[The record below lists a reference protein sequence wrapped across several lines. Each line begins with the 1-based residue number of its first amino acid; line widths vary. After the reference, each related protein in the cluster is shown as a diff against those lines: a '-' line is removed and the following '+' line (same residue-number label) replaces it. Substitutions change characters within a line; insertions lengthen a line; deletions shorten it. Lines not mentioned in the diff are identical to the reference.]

1 MSPAGPA
8 GPGTRARV
16 VLVTGPDRETLT
28 ALGRRVV
35 EERLAACANVVG
47 GVTSVYRWQGEVT
60 EEDESL
66 ALIKTTGDRI
76 EALRERVSELHP
88 YDTPEFV
95 ALRIDAGSEDYLSW
109 IEEAVSEA

>member
-1 MSPAGPA
+1 MSPAEPA
-8 GPGTRARV
+8 GPGTPARV

-28 ALGRRVV
+28 TLGRKVV

-47 GVTSVYRWQGEVT
+47 GVTSVYRWQGEVV
-60 EEDESL
+60 EEAESL

-109 IEEAVSEA
+109 IMEAVSDG